1 MRILITGCGGFIGGS
16 LGRAAAHAGHQ
27 VLGIARR
34 SQPEADWPGKYLQLD
49 VAQSDLSRVVS
60 DFGPDVI
67 FHGAGTASVG
77 GSLAAP
83 LDDLRAAVFTWANL
97 LDAVRRSSARPQIL
111 FPSSAAVYG
120 NPATLPI
127 HEDAPV
133 APISPYGYHKAACEL
148 LAQEYATC
156 FGLRVT
162 ICRLFSVFGGRQR
175 RLLVWDLFKQ
185 LDTPEPVVWLEGTGE
200 ESRDFLH
207 ADNLTAALLA
217 LAAGAQDMD
226 DRRPKVVNFGSGI
239 ETTVADLARQL
250 LNAAGSSKEIRCRG
264 NPRPGDPKCW
274 RADNS
279 RLAGMVGAVK
289 MAAFSDGLAECVR
302 TWRGQAGG

>member
-16 LGRAAAHAGHQ
+16 LGRAAAHAGHE

-49 VAQSDLSRVVS
+49 VAQSDLSQVVS
-60 DFGPDVI
+60 DFRPDVV

-97 LDAVRRSSARPQIL
+97 LDAVRRSSARPLIL

-120 NPATLPI
+120 NPAVLPI

-133 APISPYGYHKAACEL
+133 APISPYGFHKAACEL
-148 LAQEYATC
+148 LAQEYASC
-156 FGLRVT
+156 FGLRLV

-185 LDTPEPVVWLEGTGE
+185 LDNPDPVVWLDGTGE

-207 ADNLTAALLA
+207 AHNLTASMLA
-217 LAAGAQDMD
+217 LAAAAHGPD
-226 DRRPKVVNFGSGI
+226 DGRPKVVNFGSGI
-239 ETTVADLARQL
+239 ETTVGDLARQL
-250 LNAAGSSKEIRCRG
+250 LVAAGSDKEIRCRR

-279 RLAGMVGAVK
+279 RLGSIVGGVRMEALSV
-289 MAAFSDGLAECVR
+289 GLAECVGA
-302 TWRGQAGG
+302 WRGKPTG